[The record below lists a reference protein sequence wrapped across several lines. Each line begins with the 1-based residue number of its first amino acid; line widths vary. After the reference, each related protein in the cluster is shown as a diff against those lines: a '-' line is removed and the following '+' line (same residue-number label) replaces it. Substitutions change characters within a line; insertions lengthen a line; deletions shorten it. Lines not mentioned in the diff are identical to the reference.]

1 MKKWFVLLLSML
13 LVFALCACAEAE
25 TIYTYEKNG
34 VVLEV
39 NHENGTIS
47 DGIYTYRFE
56 YSGDASDYHVKIT
69 YPDGAIYQ
77 GSYSAD
83 GGGGGTWNKPFDRWR
98 YVDEDTLCDAI
109 GANTPEPFPG
119 GKIVAAILLVGAG
132 AFYAVAPEKAWHW
145 NVGWRFKD
153 AEPSDA
159 ALTFNRVIGIV
170 VIILGVITLFV

>member
-1 MKKWFVLLLSML
+1 MKKWFVLLLSVL
-13 LVFALCACAEAE
+13 FVFALCACAEAE

-39 NHENGTIS
+39 NHENGTSS

-56 YSGDASDYHVKIT
+56 YSGDASAFRVKIT
-69 YPDGAIYQ
+69 YPDGAIFQ
-77 GSYSAD
+77 GSYTDS
-83 GGGGGTWNKPFDRWR
+83 GGGGGTWNKPFNRWL

-109 GANTPEPFPG
+109 GANTPEPIPVG
-119 GKIVAAILLVGAG
+119 EIVVAILLVGAG
-132 AFYAVAPEKAWHW
+132 AFYVVSPEKAWHW

-159 ALTFNRVIGIV
+159 SLSFNRIIGIV
-170 VIILGVITLFV
+170 LIILGVIALFT